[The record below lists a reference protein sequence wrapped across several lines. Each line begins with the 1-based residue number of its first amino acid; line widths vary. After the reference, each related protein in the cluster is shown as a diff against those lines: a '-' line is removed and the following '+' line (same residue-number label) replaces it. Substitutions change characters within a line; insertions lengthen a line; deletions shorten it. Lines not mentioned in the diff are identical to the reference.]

1 MLADKMIKFFE
12 SRLQNKVFLAYLVCI
27 NIYLLARNILYLVI
41 RYGFFGPAG
50 ENLTY
55 FNLIACFLTCLC
67 GFFAGL
73 LIQKKSIPHAS
84 IVTVIG
90 VMLSAF
96 TLNTELMSYREML
109 YALAAGVALGGL
121 GGGVAWGIKW
131 WYRRVYLK

>member
-12 SRLQNKVFLAYLVCI
+12 SRLQNKVFLAYMVCI

-41 RYGFFGPAG
+41 RYRFFGPVG

-55 FNLIACFLTCLC
+55 FNLMACFLTFLC

-73 LIQKKSIPHAS
+73 LIQKKSILHAS

-109 YALAAGVALGGL
+109 SGLAVGVVLGGL
-121 GGGVAWGIKW
+121 GGCVAWGI
-131 WYRRVYLK
+131 RRLRRNEN